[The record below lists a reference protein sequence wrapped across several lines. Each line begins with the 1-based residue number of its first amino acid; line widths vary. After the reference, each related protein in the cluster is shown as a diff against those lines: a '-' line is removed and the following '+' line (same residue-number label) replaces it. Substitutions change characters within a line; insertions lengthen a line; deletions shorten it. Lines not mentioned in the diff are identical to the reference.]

1 MSKSCVKFSKSH
13 DIITDEDSVA
23 QNRSKVNQNVE
34 INPTDKHLD
43 NCFQLKN
50 GEVKFTTPDYKMSIS
65 TNRSPAF
72 IHLYTPKI
80 KNLFAIELTSGIS
93 NSFNH
98 GIGLNYLNKGSLT
111 NMTWKI
117 KIDNI
122 E

>member
-1 MSKSCVKFSKSH
+1 MRLC
-13 DIITDEDSVA
+13 
-23 QNRSKVNQNVE
+23 
-34 INPTDKHLD
+34 L
-43 NCFQLKN
+43 NCFQLNN

-80 KNLFAIELTSGIS
+80 KNLFAIELTTGIS

-98 GIGLNYLNKGSLT
+98 GIGLNYLDKGSST